1 MKKALVVMVAL
12 AVGGMAFASSLSV
25 PWFVDT
31 APVGAK
37 FPPTT
42 NGVTGLVYLHNN
54 QATQAVCSIEYFTAA
69 GVGIGPAAP
78 GNTFVIEPNA
88 SLAFRPVTSDPATI
102 PGGQENTA
110 SGWLVPDRPMGT
122 AGGNDNKKNGSLVV
136 TWLGEGT
143 DVQGVYI
150 TNQFKVQ
157 GDSAVGKLVSYAYL
171 LPPGA

>member
-12 AVGGMAFASSLSV
+12 TVGGLAFASSLSV

-31 APVGAK
+31 GPAANK
-37 FPPTT
+37 FPPITD
-42 NGVTGLVYLHNN
+42 GVTGIVYLHNN
-54 QATQAVCSIEYFTAA
+54 KTSVITCSIRYFTAA
-69 GVGIGPAAP
+69 GVDIGPEAP
-78 GNTFVIEPNA
+78 DNTFVVGPQA
-88 SLAFRPVTSDPATI
+88 SIAFRPVASDPSTV

-122 AGGNDNKKNGSLVV
+122 AGGNDNKKNGSLAV

-143 DVQGVYI
+143 DVQGIYVM
-150 TNQFKVQ
+150 NQYVKQ
-157 GDSAVGKLVSYAYL
+157 PDSGIGKLVSYAFL